1 MLTQRCDPHHKLNL
15 LIPSFV
21 VDNLDFVN
29 INSTAGIKWFYLKA
43 NIKVLSVLHFI
54 NSVWHIFFYYTNYS
68 HEITDVI
75 VMQAE
80 EINLLYEGDI
90 SPI

>member
-21 VDNLDFVN
+21 VDNLDSVN
-29 INSTAGIKWFYLKA
+29 INSTA

-80 EINLLYEGDI
+80 EINLRYEGDI